1 MTLLGQFALWIAFLL
16 GLWATLSPSP
26 GRWQDR
32 PDLAASVTIASYGIF
47 GALLVASV
55 SLWKG
60 LASHDFNIEYVAAY
74 TSRNLPDGYI
84 FSAFWAGQKGSL
96 LFWAVVLSL
105 FAAVAQL
112 LTPRRYAPLMPYVAG
127 VTSAVIAFF
136 VCTMLFAANP
146 FERLAFTPA
155 DGRGLNPQLQNPG
168 MMIHPPMLYLG
179 YISITIPFAFAIAAL
194 LTRGLDTGWIHAIRK
209 WTLVSW
215 LFLSIG
221 ITLGMWWAYV
231 ELGWGGYWAW
241 DPVENASLLPWLTM
255 TAFLHSVM
263 IQEKRGMLK
272 RWNVGLIIGTFLLS
286 IFGTFI
292 TRSGVI
298 ASVHSFTQC
307 NVGYFFLG
315 FLVVAGV
322 LSYTLLH
329 TRWPLLK
336 ADVQLESVLS
346 REAAF
351 LFNNLLLV
359 GIAFSVLWG
368 TLFPILSE
376 LVRGTKIT
384 VGPPFF
390 NRVNVPLGLLLL
402 GLTGNRPA
410 DCVAQSLGGQS
421 EASVHRTGSHGG
433 GGSRWAA
440 RARRAGLPR
449 ARGPYPCRL
458 RGRNDRRRSSIAA
471 CVPACGCTGSRSRS
485 RSPGWSGRN
494 RRRYGGYIV
503 HVGVLIYFVAFAG
516 MAFKRE
522 TEATLKPGESVELAS
537 PFGHT
542 YRLTHIGISQFETLN
557 RIVSA
562 ATVSVEK
569 DGKSVGLMTSEKRQH
584 VDSFKRPT
592 FEPSTEVGIRSTL
605 QEDLYLIFAGAVGGT
620 EEAVYR
626 FTINPLVWWVWF
638 GGFVLALGGIVTM
651 WPGGGPTLAQATR
664 RGAGGLRGDAGR
676 GGEGVIPMD
685 GSGGSGGVDRR
696 QFFLPTR
703 RGRAPAPGRCAGL
716 PRWPGRS
723 RQPARPQGRR
733 PAARPHRRPAIRTRE
748 IQAIEQRLACSCGCT
763 LDVFTCRTTDFTC
776 TYSPELHR
784 EVVALHQ
791 AGKDGAGD
799 PGCLCRQVRREGAD
813 GAQARGLQPGG
824 LLAAWRR
831 HRCRRRRAVRA
842 DLAAAVVR
850 HRCNTDA
857 AEPVPRRYHC
867 NARGARAAPARA
879 VRGRGLMV
887 FEAAAAVLVGAA
899 ALWLVLRPIFVPAQA
914 QRRGVRAGG
923 PGGDA
928 QRRGADGAQGDRV
941 RPRDR

>member
-1 MTLLGQFALWIAFLL
+1 MTLLGEFSLWMAFLL
-16 GLWATLSPSP
+16 GVWATVIAFS

-32 PDLAASVTIASYGIF
+32 PGLAASVVNACYGIC
-47 GALLVASV
+47 GALVVASV

-60 LASHDFNIEYVAAY
+60 LAAHDFNIEYVAAY

-112 LTPRRYAPLMPYVAG
+112 ITPRRYAPLMPYVAG
-127 VTSAVIAFF
+127 VTSAVTAFF

-146 FERLAFTPA
+146 FERLPFTPA

-298 ASVHSFTQC
+298 ASVHSFTQS

-376 LVRGTKIT
+376 LVRGSKIT

-402 GLTGNRPA
+402 ALTGVGPLIAWRKASTANLRRQFIAPVTSGLVTLVVLLA
-410 DCVAQSLGGQS
+410 LGVRDFHAVVALALAGFVAGTIVQEFYRG
-421 EASVHRTGSHGG
+421 V
-433 GGSRWAA
+433 
-440 RARRAGLPR
+440 RARVRMHGESVPLAF
-449 ARGPYPCRL
+449 ARL
-458 RGRNDRRRSSIAA
+458 
-471 CVPACGCTGSRSRS
+471 V
-485 RSPGWSGRN
+485 GRN

-503 HVGVLIYFVAFAG
+503 HVGVLIYCVAFAG

-522 TEATLKPGESVELAS
+522 TEATLKPGESLELAS

-542 YRLTHIGISQFETLN
+542 YRLTHVGISQFEALN
-557 RIVSA
+557 RVVSA

-592 FEPSTEVGIRSTL
+592 FEPSTEVGIRSSL
-605 QEDLYLIFAGAVGGT
+605 QEDLYITFAGSVGGT

-638 GGFVLALGGIVTM
+638 GGFVLAFGGVVTM
-651 WPGGGPTLAQATR
+651 WPGGGPTIAPSIR
-664 RGAGGLRGDAGR
+664 RG
-676 GGEGVIPMD
+676 
-685 GSGGSGGVDRR
+685 
-696 QFFLPTR
+696 
-703 RGRAPAPGRCAGL
+703 
-716 PRWPGRS
+716 
-723 RQPARPQGRR
+723 
-733 PAARPHRRPAIRTRE
+733 
-748 IQAIEQRLACSCGCT
+748 
-763 LDVFTCRTTDFTC
+763 
-776 TYSPELHR
+776 
-784 EVVALHQ
+784 Q
-791 AGKDGAGD
+791 AGYE
-799 PGCLCRQVRREGAD
+799 V
-813 GAQARGLQPGG
+813 
-824 LLAAWRR
+824 
-831 HRCRRRRAVRA
+831 
-842 DLAAAVVR
+842 
-850 HRCNTDA
+850 T
-857 AEPVPRRYHC
+857 
-867 NARGARAAPARA
+867 
-879 VRGRGLMV
+879 
-887 FEAAAAVLVGAA
+887 LVGA
-899 ALWLVLRPIFVPAQA
+899 
-914 QRRGVRAGG
+914 GKE
-923 PGGDA
+923 
-928 QRRGADGAQGDRV
+928 
-941 RPRDR
+941 